1 MNSINFIIYFLG
13 IICLYCGWNVIV
25 RKDTMQSWF
34 SLLFVFLF
42 SGVLFLALGVEF
54 IAIIWLIVYFG
65 AIAVLFLFIIMMLT
79 LQRKA
84 KMSINFENKL
94 AFIFSAGLIVL
105 MLSSILNSGQNWI
118 LTLFFNSSSS
128 SDIVNLNKLF
138 DSLWVSTTIDSGNF
152 ESIFNLENGINSN
165 SFFYGND
172 VAVYSHL
179 LYDTFGQCVILSGM
193 LLFIAMIGAVF
204 LTKKA
209 SNKTRYNN

>member
-1 MNSINFIIYFLG
+1 MNSINFAIYLLG
-13 IICLYCGWNVIV
+13 VICLYCGWNVII

-42 SGVLFLALGVEF
+42 SGVLFLTLGAEF

-84 KMSINFENKL
+84 KMSLNFEKKL
-94 AFIFSAGLIVL
+94 AFIFTLGLIFL
-105 MLSSILNSGQNWI
+105 IFSSIIKSGQNWI
-118 LTLFFNSSSS
+118 LTLFFNSYSPDSTS
-128 SDIVNLNKLF
+128 LNQLW
-138 DSLWVSTTIDSGNF
+138 DSMLSPIIAESGNF
-152 ESIFNLENGINSN
+152 ESIFNLENGINTN

-172 VAVYSHL
+172 VAIYSHL
-179 LYDTFGQCVILSGM
+179 LYDTFGPCVILSGM

-209 SNKTRYNN
+209 SNKTRFNS